1 MLIIPYIKPGSLQSN
16 SMQHFN
22 TISDAIS
29 YAYDKTITKA
39 EKFNEKV
46 TTRFRILDSE
56 EDFDVSYCPDDSKF
70 DYEIKFYII

>member
-16 SMQHFN
+16 SMYHFN

-29 YAYDKTITKA
+29 YAYDKAITKA

-46 TTRFRILDSE
+46 TIRFRILDSE
-56 EDFDVSYCPDDSKF
+56 EDFEVSYYPDDNKF
-70 DYEIKFYII
+70 DYKIEFYTM